1 MESEEQVSTRQRQI
15 AQNARIHPEV
25 SFTSLAHHIDLRW
38 LHEAFQRTRK
48 DAAVG
53 VDGQTAEEYAKNLG
67 GNLRDLLERA
77 KAGTYF
83 APPVRRV
90 YIPKGT
96 GPESRPIGI
105 PSFEDKVLQRAVQMV
120 LEPLYEQ
127 DFLDCSYGFRPGR
140 SAHDAL
146 EALWKGL
153 MTMGGGWMID
163 LDIRKFFDTLDFK
176 CLREIL
182 NKRVCDGV
190 LLRLIGKWLN
200 AGVLEEGELSYPRQ
214 GTPQGGV
221 ISPTLS
227 NIYLHEVLDK
237 WFDSVVK
244 PRLKGRA
251 FEIRYADDAVLVF
264 ESKEDAQRVME
275 VLPKR
280 FGRYNLTV
288 HPEKTRL
295 IYFGKPAE
303 REQETPKHPR
313 WQKFDFMGFT
323 HYWGRSR
330 KGRWVIMRRTQGTR
344 FTRALRNVADWCR
357 RNRHAP
363 LGEQQRA
370 LTRKLQGHYAY
381 YGITGNARCLNSFFY
396 EVQRAWHKWLSRRSR
411 GQPMVWE
418 RFNRIL
424 QRYPLPTPRIVHSCY
439 AANL

>member
-1 MESEEQVSTRQRQI
+1 MS
-15 AQNARIHPEV
+15 
-25 SFTSLAHHIDLRW
+25 
-38 LHEAFQRTRK
+38 
-48 DAAVG
+48 
-53 VDGQTAEEYAKNLG
+53 
-67 GNLRDLLERA
+67 
-77 KAGTYF
+77 
-83 APPVRRV
+83 
-90 YIPKGT
+90 
-96 GPESRPIGI
+96 
-105 PSFEDKVLQRAVQMV
+105 
-120 LEPLYEQ
+120 
-127 DFLDCSYGFRPGR
+127 
-140 SAHDAL
+140 
-146 EALWKGL
+146 
-153 MTMGGGWMID
+153 
-163 LDIRKFFDTLDFK
+163 
-176 CLREIL
+176 REIHVRFREGV
-182 NKRVCDGV
+182 RVRFPCAT
-190 LLRLIGKWLN
+190 R
-200 AGVLEEGELSYPRQ
+200 P
-214 GTPQGGV
+214 
-221 ISPTLS
+221 
-227 NIYLHEVLDK
+227 
-237 WFDSVVK
+237 
-244 PRLKGRA
+244 
-251 FEIRYADDAVLVF
+251 VLVF

-313 WQKFDFMGFT
+313 WQKFDFMGLT